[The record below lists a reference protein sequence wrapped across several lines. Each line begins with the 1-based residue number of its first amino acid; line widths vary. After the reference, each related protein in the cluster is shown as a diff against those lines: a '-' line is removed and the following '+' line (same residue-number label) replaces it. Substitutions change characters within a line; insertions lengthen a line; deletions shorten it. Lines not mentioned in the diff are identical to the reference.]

1 MLSSEFAKD
10 KHPSFTQ
17 PSLFDHGEHANQTR
31 LLAFERSTENRPKRR
46 ETILELFRS
55 RGRLGYTRWEIA
67 DELDLPPN
75 CITSPVLGLLR
86 DGTIVET
93 PSTRPS
99 RLGGLGAVMQLVET
113 PKP

>member
-10 KHPSFTQ
+10 KHSSFTQ
-17 PSLFDHGEHANQTR
+17 PSLFDNGEHSKRTR
-31 LLAFERSTENRPKRR
+31 AIAFDRSKEKRPKRR

-86 DGTIVET
+86 NGTIAET